1 MVDSIL
7 TLLFPFNNLNKLNV
21 QTDFDYKNEKNKT
34 ITKTMVL
41 IGEDSM

>member
-21 QTDFDYKNEKNKT
+21 QTDFDYKNEKT